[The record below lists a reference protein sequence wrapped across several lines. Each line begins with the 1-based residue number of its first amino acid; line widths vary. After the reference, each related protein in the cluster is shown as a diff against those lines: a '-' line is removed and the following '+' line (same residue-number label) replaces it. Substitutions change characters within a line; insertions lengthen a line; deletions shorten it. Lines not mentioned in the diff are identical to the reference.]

1 MKEYVQILNNNDKQ
15 IKDIKIAYKS
25 KLDEYEQQL
34 KMFIFNITQNITELN
49 ETSNNYDNTNK
60 FIQKSQHEKT

>member
-1 MKEYVQILNNNDKQ
+1 LKEYVQILNNNDKQ